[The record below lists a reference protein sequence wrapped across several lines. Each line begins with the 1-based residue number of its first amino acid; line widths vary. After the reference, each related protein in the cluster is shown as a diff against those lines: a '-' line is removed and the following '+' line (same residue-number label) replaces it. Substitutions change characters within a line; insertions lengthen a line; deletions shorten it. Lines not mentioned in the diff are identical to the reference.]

1 MKKLFL
7 LSLILLVAA
16 SLVLGSCAKETTA
29 TTSTP
34 ATTPSTTTTTMT
46 STKPPTS
53 TAPTTT
59 STAVTTTTAAAPAPT
74 GTLRATYPSWIETMD
89 PNLQTTFEYALYD
102 HVIALDEQGNY
113 IPEVAES
120 WSHSDDGLV
129 WTLKIHKGIKF
140 HNGDDLTSADVKF
153 SIERLM
159 KAGSMSPWVGQ
170 YKATIDHIDT
180 PDANTVVINNKIVDY
195 MFYTAIWGCPVV
207 PKGYIEKNGDAYFN
221 THPIGSGPWKF
232 AKLTPGV
239 SLEFDAVPN
248 HWRVTP
254 QWAHL
259 LVELIPEASTS
270 VAKLKRGETDVIAV
284 NLDQAL
290 QVKKQGFE
298 LRTLGRPTTPVMC
311 MLGIWDSNGPISNIK
326 VRQAL
331 SLAINRQEVAN
342 TFFNGLAQPG
352 GVLWTAPTSWGY
364 NPDWVNG
371 PWFKY
376 DATQAKAL
384 LKEAGYPDKF
394 ANPVITLYSTT
405 ATSWLP
411 DLNLIVSQYWEA
423 VGVQTK
429 VVPIDMGQLRA
440 LMYASPYPDQLKG
453 TEAIWNMPTMQVSIP
468 FLKSAIHS
476 QGNWRLLQDPKWD
489 AMWASISAAPDPNK
503 QVELFRQTVEY
514 MLGQYIVPGIVN
526 IPQYYAVSPQMGD
539 WTIRYSYDLWG
550 SFAGMK
556 KK

>member
-7 LSLILLVAA
+7 LSLMLLLAA
-16 SLVLGSCAKETTA
+16 SLILGSCAKETTT

-34 ATTPSTTTTTMT
+34 ATTSATTTTTAI

-53 TAPTTT
+53 ITQTTAATTAPTTT
-59 STAVTTTTAAAPAPT
+59 AAPAPT
-74 GTLRATYPSWIETMD
+74 GTLRATTSAWIETLD

-113 IPEVAES
+113 VPEVAES

-159 KAGSMSPWVGQ
+159 KPGSMSPWIGQ
-170 YKATIDHIDT
+170 YSATIDHIDA
-180 PDANTVVINNKIVDY
+180 PDANTVVITNKIVDY

-207 PKGYIEKNGDAYFN
+207 PKNYIEANGDENFN
-221 THPIGSGPWKF
+221 KHPIGSGPWKF

-239 SLEFDAVPN
+239 SIEFDAVPN

-259 LVELIPEASTS
+259 IVELIPESSTS

-284 NLDQAL
+284 NLDQAV
-290 QVKKQGFE
+290 QVKNQGFE

-311 MLGIWDSNGPISNIK
+311 MLGTWATDGPLSDIK

-364 NPDWVNG
+364 DTSWVDG

-376 DATQAKAL
+376 DPAQAKAL
-384 LKEAGYPDKF
+384 LEQAGYPDKF

-411 DLNLIVSQYWEA
+411 DFNLIISNYWEA
-423 VGVQTK
+423 VGVKTK

-440 LMYASPYPDQLKG
+440 LMYADPYPDQLKG
-453 TEAIWNMPTMQVSIP
+453 TEAVWNMPTMQVSIP

-476 QGNWRLLQDPKWD
+476 QGNWRLLKDTKWD
-489 AMWASISAAPDPNK
+489 ALWASISAQPDPDE
-503 QVELFRQTVEY
+503 QIDLFRQTVEY
-514 MLGQYIVPGIVN
+514 MLDQYIVPGIVN
-526 IPQYYAVSPQMGD
+526 IPQYYAVSPQIGD

>member
-1 MKKLFL
+1 
-7 LSLILLVAA
+7 
-16 SLVLGSCAKETTA
+16 
-29 TTSTP
+29 
-34 ATTPSTTTTTMT
+34 
-46 STKPPTS
+46 
-53 TAPTTT
+53 
-59 STAVTTTTAAAPAPT
+59 
-74 GTLRATYPSWIETMD
+74 MD

-113 IPEVAES
+113 VPEVAES

-129 WTLKIHKGIKF
+129 WTLKIRKGIKF

-159 KAGSMSPWVGQ
+159 KPGSMSPWIGQ
-170 YKATIDHIDT
+170 YTATIDHIET
-180 PDANTVVINNKIVDY
+180 PDASTVVINNKIVDF

-207 PKGYIEKNGDAYFN
+207 PKNYIETNGDEYFN
-221 THPIGSGPWKF
+221 EHPIGSGPWKF

-239 SLEFDAVPN
+239 SIEFDAVPN

-259 LVELIPEASTS
+259 LVELIPESSTS
-270 VAKLKRGETDVIAV
+270 LAKLKRGETDVTSV

-290 QVKKQGFE
+290 QVKSQGFE
-298 LRTLGRPTTPVMC
+298 LRTLGRPTTPVIC
-311 MLGIWDSNGPISNIK
+311 MLGTWASDGPLSDIK
-326 VRQAL
+326 FRQAL
-331 SLAINRQEVAN
+331 SLAINRPEVAN
-342 TFFNGLAQPG
+342 SFFNGLAQPG

-364 NPDWVNG
+364 DPSWVDG

-376 DATQAKAL
+376 DPAQAKEL
-384 LKEAGYPDKF
+384 LKEVGYPDKF

-405 ATSWLP
+405 ATPWLP
-411 DLNLIVSQYWEA
+411 DLNLIVSGYWEA
-423 VGVQTK
+423 IGVQTK
-429 VVPIDMGQLRA
+429 VVPIDMGQLRG
-440 LMYASPYPDQLKG
+440 LMYADPYPPELVG
-453 TEAIWNMPTMQVSIP
+453 TDAIWNMPTMQVSIP

-476 QGNWRLLQDPKWD
+476 QGNWRLLKDPKWD
-489 AMWASISAAPDPNK
+489 ALWASISAEPDPAK
-503 QVELFRQTVEY
+503 QMQLFRETVKY
-514 MLGQYIVPGIVN
+514 MLDQYIVPGIVN
-526 IPQYYAVSPQMGD
+526 IPQYYAVSPQVGD